1 MIQERT
7 IRLMLSLPQDIA
19 AALAA
24 EAALAA
30 LKPSQVARA
39 LIAKALRERREAPG
53 RQRPSPPHFLARP

>member
-19 AALAA
+19 AALAT

-30 LKPSQVARA
+30 LKLAAPPTATRSRSPRPQ
-39 LIAKALRERREAPG
+39 LRRR
-53 RQRPSPPHFLARP
+53 Q

>member
-1 MIQERT
+1 
-7 IRLMLSLPQDIA
+7 MLVTLPQDIA

-24 EAALAA
+24 ELALAA

-53 RQRPSPPHFLARP
+53 RQRPFPPHFLARP